1 MQKLPFKSS
10 WLFLLIP
17 IGMIYFVFVPQI
29 QKQYERYNN
38 NQINL
43 QNDIHTLDSLKHAKK
58 LNRKGTHLLKKLEI
72 TVPVHQKVY
81 GKQKFLYYK
90 TGGMLLVL
98 VFMGIGMLVT
108 SYLSNRKK
116 TSSKNKQIDFNFDD
130 FNADEIGQKISWNA
144 LESSG
149 SNFASETFKKTP
161 QGYKITGSSFTKVFA
176 WSFFLIGLNYVAVSF
191 YEYYQ
196 TSDIPLSFMKGG
208 KLFFTSGGVFLIVG
222 VILLFMFSPKVY
234 IYTRKRKIIVGGKI
248 LLFQE
253 VYALQVLEKFISGS
267 SSSGSYF
274 SYELNLI
281 TKDGTRYNLLNHGD
295 KTYILSDMIKISQ
308 LLKVPVWNNGVV

>member
-29 QKQYERYNN
+29 QKQYERYNKQ
-38 NQINL
+38 QITL
-43 QNDIHTLDSLKHAKK
+43 QNDIRTLDSLKHAKK

-116 TSSKNKQIDFNFDD
+116 TSSKNKQIDFIFDD
-130 FNADEIGQKISWNA
+130 FTTDQIGQTISWDGV
-144 LESSG
+144 ESSG
-149 SNFASETFKKTP
+149 SNFASETFKKTA

-191 YEYYQ
+191 YEFYQ
-196 TSDIPLSFMKGG
+196 TSDIPLTFMKGG

-222 VILLFMFSPKVY
+222 VILLFMFSPKAY
-234 IYTRKRKIIVGGKI
+234 IYTRKRKIIVGAE
-248 LLFQE
+248 LLTFQQ
-253 VYALQVLEKFISGS
+253 VHALQVLEKFISGS

-281 TKDGTRYNLLNHGD
+281 TKNGVRYNLLNHGD
-295 KTYILSDMIKISQ
+295 KTYILSDMLKISK

>member
-1 MQKLPFKSS
+1 MQKLLFKSS

-43 QNDIHTLDSLKHAKK
+43 QNDIRTLDSLKYAKK

-108 SYLSNRKK
+108 IYFSNRKK
-116 TSSKNKQIDFNFDD
+116 TSSKNKQIDFIFDD
-130 FNADEIGQKISWNA
+130 FTTDKVGRTISWNS
-144 LESSG
+144 LENLS
-149 SNFASETFKKTP
+149 SNFASETFKKTA

-176 WSFFLIGLNYVAVSF
+176 WSFFLIGLIYLIVSF
-191 YEYYQ
+191 YEFYQ
-196 TSDIPLSFMKGG
+196 TSDIPLTFMKGG
-208 KLFFTSGGVFLIVG
+208 KLFFISGGPFLIVG
-222 VILLFMFSPKVY
+222 IVLLFMFSPKVY
-234 IYTRKRKIIVGGKI
+234 IYTRKRKIIVGGEV
-248 LLFQE
+248 LTFQQI
-253 VYALQVLEKFISGS
+253 YALQILEKFTSGN

-281 TKDGTRYNLLNHGD
+281 TKNGERYNLLNHGD
-295 KTYILSDMIKISQ
+295 KTYILSDMIKISK
-308 LLKVPVWNNGVV
+308 LLKLPVWNNGVV